1 MSVLFSPY
9 TQRGVTFRN
18 RLVVAPMCM
27 YSSQDGFANDWHLV
41 HLGSR
46 AVGGAALVIAEA
58 TAVTAEGR
66 INSGDLGLWNEAH
79 IPGLRRIT
87 DFIRAQGAVAGIQL
101 AHAGRKAGTT
111 PDGARTLTPEQGGW
125 SPIVAPS
132 AVPFAA
138 ATHAT
143 PHALSL
149 AEIASVVEAFAAAA
163 ARAVTAGFEMVEL
176 HAAHGYLFHQF
187 LSPLANQRTD
197 HYGGSQA
204 NRFRF
209 LLEAVAAVRAVL
221 PADRPLWVRLSVTD
235 YVEGGWTLDDSV
247 ALSMELKA
255 AGVDL
260 VDCSS
265 GAIVPG
271 VKIPVAPGFQVP
283 FAERIR
289 REAGVATG
297 AVGLITE
304 PTQAEAIVASGQ
316 ADMVLLARQM
326 LRDPYWPQHAAAA
339 LGVKLNYWAQQYW
352 AVKPR

>member
-1 MSVLFSPY
+1 MSVVFSPY
-9 TQRGVTFRN
+9 TQRGVIFRN
-18 RLVVAPMCM
+18 RLAVAPMCM
-27 YSSQDGFANDWHLV
+27 FSAQDGLANDWHLV

-66 INSGDLGLWNEAH
+66 INTGDLGLWSDEH

-87 DFIRAQGAVAGIQL
+87 DFIRAQGGVAGIQL
-101 AHAGRKAGTT
+101 AHAGRTAGTT
-111 PDGARTLTPEQGGW
+111 PDGSRGLTSEEGGW
-125 SPIVAPS
+125 APIVAPS
-132 AVPFAA
+132 AVSFADT
-138 ATHAT
+138 THAT

-149 AEIASVVEAFAAAA
+149 AEIAATVEAFAAAA
-163 ARAVTAGFEMVEL
+163 SRAVAAGFEVVEL

-197 HYGGSQA
+197 AYGGSQA

-209 LLEAVAAVRAVL
+209 LLETTAAVRAAM
-221 PADRPLWVRLSVTD
+221 PADKPLWVRLSVTD
-235 YVEGGWTLDDSV
+235 YVEGGWTLEDSV
-247 ALSMELKA
+247 ALSVELKA
-255 AGVDL
+255 VGVDL

-289 REAGVATG
+289 REAGIATG

-304 PTQAEAIVASGQ
+304 PAQAEGIVAAGQ

-339 LGVKLNYWAQQYW
+339 LGVKLDYWAQQYW